1 MAFYLCLYYVQWCS
15 ESKPQSGEDSE
26 DSERKSLVDKQPW
39 SYVEKEMKHE
49 ILGGVTRRNRCTE
62 RDRQADKGRYR
73 GDTKRDTERKKEAY
87 R

>member
-1 MAFYLCLYYVQWCS
+1 M
-15 ESKPQSGEDSE
+15 
-26 DSERKSLVDKQPW
+26 VDKQPW